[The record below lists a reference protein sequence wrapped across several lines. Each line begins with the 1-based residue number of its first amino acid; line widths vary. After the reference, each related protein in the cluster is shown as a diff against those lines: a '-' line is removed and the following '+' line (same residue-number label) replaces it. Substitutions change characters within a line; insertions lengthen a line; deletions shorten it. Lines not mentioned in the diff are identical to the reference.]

1 MSDSKYQI
9 KPQAGKLKVQID
21 TGVKLNKGNVKIN
34 QIATTRGEAI
44 DKLQRYLEDN
54 PDVAFDYYNSQE

>member
-1 MSDSKYQI
+1 MSDSKYHI

-34 QIATTRGEAI
+34 QIAATRGEAI

-54 PDVAFDYYNSQE
+54 PDVAFEYFSSQE

>member
-1 MSDSKYQI
+1 MSESKYQI

-34 QIATTRGEAI
+34 QIVTTRGEAI

-54 PDVAFDYYNSQE
+54 PDVAFEYFSSQE